1 MDLTKYN
8 QYTLSDIFENISQAD
23 NFYKSGKYWNAYKI
37 ISEISPTFDMFAQIN
52 LKSQNF
58 GLNEYKAIYLLAGNI
73 CAELGKN
80 EEALSY
86 YKKHQFFNLQLS
98 HDFSNEKIVSLF
110 QFRNTRTYTLNNLK
124 NNEITLVDPRIQND
138 IVDSPIFSWLD
149 SISFHEHLHLKHLEA
164 YKASYNYIRAT
175 SFCIDSADGKAVEN
189 TLMWAHYANC
199 HKGIC
204 VEYCLNDKDFSSN
217 SLSYATVIRL
227 MRIKY
232 VNPRKKEDILD
243 FTNENIEFNL
253 RSALATKSIDWQY
266 EHEVRLIAYTPTE
279 ESKYVQCSLETP
291 NPIKAIYFGV
301 KCTTQRKNAVRKIF
315 ENRPDVKFFQMQIN
329 PKNIHRLDYIPC

>member
-1 MDLTKYN
+1 MDLTKYKKYN
-8 QYTLSDIFENISQAD
+8 LSDFFDNICAAD
-23 NFYKSGKYWNAYKI
+23 KFYKSGKYSDAYQI
-37 ISEISPTFDMFAQIN
+37 ISQFSSCFDIFAQIQ
-52 LKSQNF
+52 LKSPSF
-58 GLNEYKAIYLLAGNI
+58 GTNQYKAFYLLAGNI
-73 CAELGKN
+73 CSELGKF
-80 EEALSY
+80 EEALLY
-86 YKKHQFFNLQLS
+86 CKKHQFFNLQLS
-98 HDFSNEKIVSLF
+98 HDFKDEKYVTLY
-110 QFRNTRTYTLNNLK
+110 QFRNTRTYTLSNLK

-149 SISFHEHLHLKHLEA
+149 ALSFHNHQHLKHFEA
-164 YKASYNYIRAT
+164 YKASYNYIRSA
-175 SFCIDSADGKAVEN
+175 SFCIDSADGKAVKN

-232 VNPRKKEDILD
+232 VDPRKKEDILD
-243 FTNENIEFNL
+243 FTNENIKLNF
-253 RSALATKSIDWQY
+253 RAALATKSIDWKY
-266 EHEVRLIAYTPTE
+266 EHEVRLIAYTPTD
-279 ESKYVQCSLETP
+279 ESKYVQCTLETP

-301 KCTTQRKNAVRKIF
+301 KCSTQRKNAVRKIF
-315 ENRPDVKFFQMQIN
+315 ENRPEVKFFQMQIN